1 MMNRKKRLLSS
12 LLCVIFVAALIV
24 SGALIATRLQNECL
38 GESCPVCAA
47 ISGWERLL
55 RGMALAAAL
64 ESALL
69 LAQRALGVCLAAR
82 FNGTTAHT
90 LVTLKVKLSD

>member
-1 MMNRKKRLLSS
+1 MIKRKKS
-12 LLCVIFVAALIV
+12 LLTGILCGIFVAALLV
-24 SGALIATRLQNECL
+24 SGALIAAHAQHDCT
-38 GESCPVCAA
+38 GGGCPVCAA
-47 ISGWERLL
+47 ISNWERLL

-64 ESALL
+64 ESTLL

>member
-1 MMNRKKRLLSS
+1 MNRKKRLLSS

-24 SGALIATRLQNECL
+24 SGALIATHLQHDCP
-38 GESCPVCAA
+38 GENCPVCAA
-47 ISGWERLL
+47 ISTLEQLL
-55 RGMALAAAL
+55 RGMALVAVL
-64 ESALL
+64 GGVLL

>member
-1 MMNRKKRLLSS
+1 MNRKKRLLSS

-24 SGALIATRLQNECL
+24 SGALIATRLQHECL

-55 RGMALAAAL
+55 RGMALAAGL

-69 LAQRALGVCLAAR
+69 LVQRALGVCLAAR

>member
-1 MMNRKKRLLSS
+1 MMNRKKRFLSS
-12 LLCVIFVAALIV
+12 ILCVIFVAALIA
-24 SGALIATRLQNECL
+24 SGALIAARLQHECP
-38 GESCPVCAA
+38 GENCPVCAA

>member
-1 MMNRKKRLLSS
+1 MNRKKRLLSS

-24 SGALIATRLQNECL
+24 SGALIATRLQHECL

-69 LAQRALGVCLAAR
+69 LAQRALAFAWLRALTAR
-82 FNGTTAHT
+82 RRIPS
-90 LVTLKVKLSD
+90 LP

>member
-1 MMNRKKRLLSS
+1 MNRKKRLLSS

-24 SGALIATRLQNECL
+24 SGALIATRLQHECL
-38 GESCPVCAA
+38 GESCTVCAA

-64 ESALL
+64 GSVSPLIRCASGISASVRLHG
-69 LAQRALGVCLAAR
+69 AP
-82 FNGTTAHT
+82 AHT

>member
-1 MMNRKKRLLSS
+1 MMNRKKS
-12 LLCVIFVAALIV
+12 LLTSILCGIFVAVLVV
-24 SGALIATRLQNECL
+24 SGALIATHLQHDCP
-38 GESCPVCAA
+38 GENCPVCAA
-47 ISGWERLL
+47 ISTLEQLL

>member
-1 MMNRKKRLLSS
+1 MNRKKRLLSS

-24 SGALIATRLQNECL
+24 SVALIATRLQHECL

>member
-24 SGALIATRLQNECL
+24 SGALIATRLQHECL
-38 GESCPVCAA
+38 GDSCPGCAA

>member
-1 MMNRKKRLLSS
+1 MNRKKRLLSS

-24 SGALIATRLQNECL
+24 SGALIATRLQHECL

-69 LAQRALGVCLAAR
+69 LAQRALGVFLAAR

>member
-1 MMNRKKRLLSS
+1 MNRKKRLLSS

-24 SGALIATRLQNECL
+24 SGALIATHLQHDCP
-38 GESCPVCAA
+38 GENCPVCAA
-47 ISGWERLL
+47 ISTWEQLL